1 MSEEIPEAVVVGIQ
15 SEVFATFQVVAESF
29 DGVDDG
35 KEFTFMDGVI
45 FLRSRIELS
54 RLIADWLITLAL
66 VLEENCTNGHIRGIS
81 VKCECSIRT
90 SERYDQKRS

>member
-1 MSEEIPEAVVVGIQ
+1 MVSVQ

-29 DGVDDG
+29 HGVDDG
-35 KEFTFMDGVI
+35 EEFTFMDGIV
-45 FLRSRIELS
+45 FLRRIEFS

-90 SERYDQKRS
+90 SEMYDQKRS